1 LPLTAAEIEQRSF
14 MMSQVRNDVIER
26 LQMEEQRLLELRDM
40 SQDREEL
47 ELIALELASLQL
59 VLSDVSQMDDE
70 RLSAVLERCRTAK
83 RASLHKV
90 TRTTEPV
97 SG

>member
-1 LPLTAAEIEQRSF
+1 
-14 MMSQVRNDVIER
+14 MSQVRNDVIER

-40 SQDREEL
+40 SQDRNEL
-47 ELIALELASLQL
+47 EQIALELASLQL

-83 RASLHKV
+83 RVHKT